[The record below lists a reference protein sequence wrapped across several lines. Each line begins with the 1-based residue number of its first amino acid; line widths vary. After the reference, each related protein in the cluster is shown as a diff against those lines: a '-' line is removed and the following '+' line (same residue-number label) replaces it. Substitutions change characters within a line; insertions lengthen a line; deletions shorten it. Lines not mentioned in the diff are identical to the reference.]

1 LAITQRPYKRTHGRL
16 EGDQTVNPAIVIT
29 VFVAVMATPEPS
41 HTPRAPPFPVYVH
54 PIPPTNPKTCAY
66 ERRRSNSAHCDNA
79 LVFIGG
85 LGSGPHTTHYLGP
98 LNDALE
104 SASLKGEDGVK
115 YGLWE
120 LRMRSSYTA
129 FGYASLKDDVEDVRE
144 LVVYLKALGI
154 KAVVLVGSSSGEL
167 DVLLVCL

>member
-1 LAITQRPYKRTHGRL
+1 
-16 EGDQTVNPAIVIT
+16 
-29 VFVAVMATPEPS
+29 MATPEPF
-41 HTPRAPPFPVYVH
+41 HTPRALPFPVHVH
-54 PIPPTNPKTCAY
+54 PIPPTNPKTYAY
-66 ERRRSNSAHCDNA
+66 ERRHSNSAHCDNA

-129 FGYASLKDDVEDVRE
+129 FGYGSLKDDVEDVRE

-167 DVLLVCL
+167 DVLLVCLWYMLLVYVLWVLICGKGVRLS